1 MGLAASGIYGSV
13 KLMAFDSAVLKGVH
27 MHQTFNNDTFTLH
40 MEAEVRRSSQM
51 SWQLGGKRLG

>member
-13 KLMAFDSAVLKGVH
+13 KLMAFDSAVLKGLH

-40 MEAEVRRSSQM
+40 MEAEVRSSSKQ
-51 SWQLGGKRLG
+51 